1 MPIVKKMSHD
11 QKVAELIRTYNKT
24 GKIGLT
30 VPKDKKHALEIANA
44 IAYNMEETYEPKMKL
59 EEILEGLNNYISE
72 RNAELTILK
81 DNAEKNKNIIRKEN
95 STTKNEI
102 FENPKVKI
110 TLDNGE
116 TFETEVDPKTSED
129 DLKKQYAIG
138 SEINVGRVGQERKAR
153 IKSATLTKSVGEGL
167 EPIEIDL
174 CNDCIDVIAM
184 DVPLFIRMLEW
195 AREEAKND
203 IELHE
208 VTENAVALM
217 KNDTEF
223 LAMADYENIIKQSE
237 LEETNVSDMGIDPIS
252 IIKRKKKIIKNEDF
266 NNERII
272 GKEDLIRLIMSAKMK
287 GLTYS
292 AAIDE
297 LADLIFDDKIKITG
311 TLRHG
316 LHKLNKFKRE
326 NDRLG
331 FQDYLQE
338 VSRGWLGQI
347 FSR

>member
-1 MPIVKKMSHD
+1 MPIDKKMSHD

-24 GKIGLT
+24 GKIGST

-44 IAYNMEETYEPKMKL
+44 IAYNMEETYKPKMKL

-72 RNAELTILK
+72 HNAELTILE
-81 DNAEKNKNIIRKEN
+81 D
-95 STTKNEI
+95 
-102 FENPKVKI
+102 NPKVKV

-138 SEINVGRVGQERKAR
+138 SEINVGRAGQERKAR

-167 EPIEIDL
+167 EPVEIDL
-174 CNDCIDVIAM
+174 CYDCIDVIAM

-195 AREEAKND
+195 AREEAKSD
-203 IELHE
+203 IELHK

-237 LEETNVSDMGIDPIS
+237 LEETNVSDMGIDPINL
-252 IIKRKKKIIKNEDF
+252 IKRKNKFIRKRK
-266 NNERII
+266 NNEYSFNFK
-272 GKEDLIRLIMSAKMK
+272 KE
-287 GLTYS
+287 
-292 AAIDE
+292 
-297 LADLIFDDKIKITG
+297 
-311 TLRHG
+311 
-316 LHKLNKFKRE
+316 
-326 NDRLG
+326 
-331 FQDYLQE
+331 
-338 VSRGWLGQI
+338 
-347 FSR
+347 